1 LTPVAELEP
10 VFLAGSTIARA
21 TLHNEKEIKR
31 KDIRIGDTV
40 IVEKAGEVIPA
51 VVGVVKEKRPRH
63 AKPFD
68 FYRHIQGKCP
78 ACGGPVRRDPEF
90 VAWRCDNIACPAQ
103 LKRRLRHFGVRNA
116 MDIEGM
122 GEVLVNQLVD
132 AGLVHDVADIYSLT
146 VERLARLEHMG
157 EKSAQK
163 LVKAIAASKDRELWR
178 LINGLGISN
187 VGERASQ
194 KLAEH
199 FRDLDA
205 LASASLEELQRVP
218 DVGPVMA
225 QGIDDF
231 FRNPNNQAVIDKLR
245 KAGVKI
251 RA

>member
-1 LTPVAELEP
+1 
-10 VFLAGSTIARA
+10 
-21 TLHNEKEIKR
+21 
-31 KDIRIGDTV
+31 
-40 IVEKAGEVIPA
+40 
-51 VVGVVKEKRPRH
+51 
-63 AKPFD
+63 
-68 FYRHIQGKCP
+68 
-78 ACGGPVRRDPEF
+78 VRRDPEF

-103 LKRRLRHFGVRNA
+103 LKRRLRHFAVRNA

-187 VGERASQ
+187 VGERAAQ

-199 FRDLDA
+199 FRGLDA

-225 QGIDDF
+225 QGIHDF
-231 FRNPNNQAVIDKLR
+231 FRNANNQAVIDKLR
-245 KAGVKI
+245 KTGVKM